1 MPIAIKTRR
10 REIFMTHQ
18 FRGILA
24 LLLVTLVWGTTFPAM
39 KDLTVYFSPVWII
52 FIRFAVA
59 AVLLAPFL
67 YKAGRDDLVSGG
79 LLGVLLFFCYVF
91 QVEGL
96 ALTSS
101 NRNAFICGLSVLV
114 VPLLGLVAG
123 KMPEKRIVPALVLAV
138 TGLAAL
144 CWDGGAWG
152 RGDTLALLSA
162 ISFGLYIKMME
173 FRTRRASR
181 LMTLTAAQ
189 ILTVGLCA
197 AIWLLAR
204 EVPRTTID
212 AGQDFANYWSYI
224 GQGLGQYAVNL
235 LYLGVVATA
244 AIISL
249 QSWGQSHASANE
261 AAVIYSFEPAA
272 AAFFAYFWLGETM
285 TPRGWIGAALLI
297 AGMIVSQWNAAPRPA
312 AALAPE

>member
-1 MPIAIKTRR
+1 M
-10 REIFMTHQ
+10 
-18 FRGILA
+18 RGILA

-39 KDLTVYFSPVWII
+39 KGLTVYFSPVWII

-59 AVLLAPFL
+59 ALLLAPFL

-101 NRNAFICGLSVLV
+101 NRNAFICGMSVLV
-114 VPLLGLVAG
+114 VPLLGVVSGRL
-123 KMPEKRIVPALVLAV
+123 PEKRIVLALALAV

-162 ISFGLYIKMME
+162 FSFGLYIKMMA

-189 ILTVGLCA
+189 ILTVALCA
-197 AIWLLAR
+197 AVWLLAR
-204 EVPRTTID
+204 DVPRTTID
-212 AGQDFANYWSYI
+212 AGQDFANYWDYI
-224 GQGLGQYAVNL
+224 ANGLGQYAWKL

-249 QSWGQSHASANE
+249 QSWGQAHASANE

-285 TPRGWIGAALLI
+285 TQRGWLGAALLI
-297 AGMIVSQWNAAPRPA
+297 AGMIVSQWNAAAPRPA

>member
-1 MPIAIKTRR
+1 
-10 REIFMTHQ
+10 MTHTV
-18 FRGILA
+18 RGILA

-39 KDLTVYFSPVWII
+39 KALTLHFSAQWII
-52 FIRFAVA
+52 FIRFAIA
-59 AVLLAPFL
+59 GILLSPFL
-67 YKAGRDDLVSGG
+67 WKPSRDDLVSGA
-79 LLGVLLFFCYVF
+79 LLGALLFFCFMF

-96 ALTSS
+96 ALTTS
-101 NRNAFICGLSVLV
+101 NRNAFICGLSVLF
-114 VPLLGLVAG
+114 VPLLDLLAG
-123 KMPEKRIVPALVLAV
+123 KLPEKRVVLATLLAL
-138 TGLAAL
+138 TGLALL

-152 RGDTLALLSA
+152 RGDTFALASA
-162 ISFGLYIKMME
+162 IAFALYSKMLA

-181 LMTLTAAQ
+181 LMTLTAMQ
-189 ILTVGLCA
+189 ILTVALCA

-212 AGQDFANYWSYI
+212 AGQDFANYWEYI
-224 GQGLGQYAVNL
+224 EQGLGKYALNL

-249 QSWGQSHASANE
+249 QSWGQARASANE

-272 AAFFAYFWLGETM
+272 AAFFAFFMLGETM
-285 TPRGWIGAALLI
+285 TPRAWLGAAMLI
-297 AGMIVSQWNAAPRPA
+297 AGMIVSQWNAGPRPA

>member
-1 MPIAIKTRR
+1 
-10 REIFMTHQ
+10 MTHQ

-39 KDLTVYFSPVWII
+39 KDLTAYFSPVWII
-52 FIRFAVA
+52 FIRFAIA

-79 LLGVLLFFCYVF
+79 LLGILLFFCFMF

-96 ALTSS
+96 ALTKS
-101 NRNAFICGLSVLV
+101 NRNAFICGLSVLF

-123 KMPEKRIVPALVLAV
+123 KLPEKRIVLALVLAV
-138 TGLAAL
+138 SGLAAL
-144 CWDGGAWG
+144 CWDGGPWG
-152 RGDTLALLSA
+152 RGDTYALLSA
-162 ISFGLYIKMME
+162 IAFAVYINMMA

-189 ILTVGLCA
+189 ILTVALCA

-204 EVPRTTID
+204 DVPRSTID
-212 AGQDFANYWSYI
+212 ASQDFANYWSYI
-224 GQGLGQYAVNL
+224 ALGARQHALNL

-249 QSWGQSHASANE
+249 QSWGQARASANE

-272 AAFFAYFWLGETM
+272 AAFFAFFLLGETM
-285 TPRGWIGAALLI
+285 TARGWLGGALLI
-297 AGMIVSQWNAAPRPA
+297 AGMIVSQWNAPPRPA

>member
-1 MPIAIKTRR
+1 
-10 REIFMTHQ
+10 MTHQ

-52 FIRFAVA
+52 FLRFALA

-96 ALTSS
+96 ALTTS
-101 NRNAFICGLSVLV
+101 NRNAFICGLNVLV
-114 VPLLGLVAG
+114 VPLLGVVAG
-123 KMPEKRIVPALVLAV
+123 KMPEKRIAYALLLAIA
-138 TGLAAL
+138 GLTAL

-152 RGDTLALLSA
+152 RGDTLALVGA
-162 ISFGLYIKMME
+162 FAFGVYIKMME

-189 ILTVGLCA
+189 IVTVALCA
-197 AIWLLAR
+197 ALWLLAR
-204 EVPRTTID
+204 EVPRSTID
-212 AGQDFANYWSYI
+212 AGNDFANYWTYIAQGI
-224 GQGLGQYAVNL
+224 GQHGINL
-235 LYLGVVATA
+235 AYLGVVATA

-249 QSWGQSHASANE
+249 QGWGQARSTANE
-261 AAVIYSFEPAA
+261 AAVIYAFEPAA
-272 AAFFAYFWLGETM
+272 AAFFAFFWLGETL
-285 TPRGWIGAALLI
+285 TARGWMGAVLLI

-312 AALAPE
+312 ASLAPE

>member
-1 MPIAIKTRR
+1 
-10 REIFMTHQ
+10 MTHQ

-59 AVLLAPFL
+59 AALLSPFL

-79 LLGVLLFFCYVF
+79 MLGVLLFFCYVF

-114 VPLLGLVAG
+114 VPLLGVVAG
-123 KMPEKRIVPALVLAV
+123 KMPEKRIVLALALAV

-144 CWDGGAWG
+144 CWDGGDWG
-152 RGDTLALLSA
+152 RGDSLALLSA
-162 ISFGLYIKMME
+162 FAFGLYIKMME

-197 AIWLLAR
+197 GIWLLAR

-297 AGMIVSQWNAAPRPA
+297 AGMIVSQWNGAPRPA

>member
-1 MPIAIKTRR
+1 
-10 REIFMTHQ
+10 MTHQ

-67 YKAGRDDLVSGG
+67 YEAGRDDLVSGG
-79 LLGVLLFFCYVF
+79 LLGVLLFFCFQF

-96 ALTSS
+96 ALTTS
-101 NRNAFICGLSVLV
+101 NRNAFICGLSVLM

-123 KMPEKRIVPALVLAV
+123 KVPEKRILLALLLAV
-138 TGLAAL
+138 CGLAAL
-144 CWDGGAWG
+144 CWDGGPWG
-152 RGDTLALLSA
+152 RGDTYALLSA
-162 ISFGLYIKMME
+162 VAFALYIKMME

-189 ILTVGLCA
+189 IVTVALCA
-197 AIWLLAR
+197 AVWLLAR
-204 EVPRTTID
+204 DVPRTTID
-212 AGQDFANYWSYI
+212 AAQDLANYWSYI
-224 GQGLGQYAVNL
+224 AHGLRQYALNL

-249 QSWGQSHASANE
+249 QSWGQARATANE
-261 AAVIYSFEPAA
+261 AAVMYSFEPAA
-272 AAFFAYFWLGETM
+272 AAFFAFFWLGESM
-285 TPRGWIGAALLI
+285 TARGWFGGALLI

>member
-1 MPIAIKTRR
+1 
-10 REIFMTHQ
+10 MTQHM
-18 FRGILA
+18 RGILA

-39 KDLTVYFSPVWII
+39 KGLTVYFSPVWII

-59 AVLLAPFL
+59 ALLLAPFL

-101 NRNAFICGLSVLV
+101 NRNAFICGMSVLV
-114 VPLLGLVAG
+114 VPLLGVVSGRL
-123 KMPEKRIVPALVLAV
+123 PEKRIVLALALAV
-138 TGLAAL
+138 SGLAAL

-162 ISFGLYIKMME
+162 FSFGLYIKMMA

-189 ILTVGLCA
+189 IVTVALCA
-197 AIWLLAR
+197 AVWLLAR

-212 AGQDFANYWSYI
+212 AGQDFANYWDYI
-224 GQGLGQYAVNL
+224 ANGLGQYAVSL

-249 QSWGQSHASANE
+249 QSWGQAHASANE

-285 TPRGWIGAALLI
+285 TQRGWFGAVLLI
-297 AGMIVSQWNAAPRPA
+297 AGMIVSQWNAAAPRPA

>member
-1 MPIAIKTRR
+1 
-10 REIFMTHQ
+10 MTQHM
-18 FRGILA
+18 RGIVA

-52 FIRFAVA
+52 FTRFALA
-59 AVLLAPFL
+59 ALLLAPFL

-101 NRNAFICGLSVLV
+101 NRNAFICGMSVLV
-114 VPLLGLVAG
+114 VPLLGVVSG
-123 KMPEKRIVPALVLAV
+123 KLPEKRIVLALLLAIS
-138 TGLAAL
+138 GLAAL

-162 ISFGLYIKMME
+162 VSFGLYINLMA

-189 ILTVGLCA
+189 IVTVALCA
-197 AIWLLAR
+197 AVWLLAR

-212 AGQDFANYWSYI
+212 AGQDFANYWDYI
-224 GQGLGQYAVNL
+224 AKGLGLYAVNF

-249 QSWGQSHASANE
+249 QSWGQSNASANE

-285 TPRGWIGAALLI
+285 TARGWFGAALLI
-297 AGMIVSQWNAAPRPA
+297 AGMIVSQWNAAAPRPA

>member
-1 MPIAIKTRR
+1 
-10 REIFMTHQ
+10 MTHQ

-59 AVLLAPFL
+59 GVLLAPFL
-67 YKAGRDDLVSGG
+67 WKPGRDDLVSGG
-79 LLGVLLFFCYVF
+79 LLGVLLFFCFVF

-123 KMPEKRIVPALVLAV
+123 KAPEKRILLALVLALA
-138 TGLAAL
+138 GLAAL
-144 CWDGGAWG
+144 CWDGGGWG
-152 RGDTLALLSA
+152 RGDTLAMCSA
-162 ISFGLYIKMME
+162 LAFGLYVKMME

-189 ILTVGLCA
+189 ILTVALCA
-197 AIWLLAR
+197 AVWLLAR

-212 AGQDFANYWSYI
+212 AGQDFANYWQYI
-224 GQGLGQYAVNL
+224 GQGFGKYAVNL

-249 QSWGQSHASANE
+249 QSWGQARASANE

-297 AGMIVSQWNAAPRPA
+297 AGMIVSQWNAPPRPA

>member
-1 MPIAIKTRR
+1 
-10 REIFMTHQ
+10 MTHQ

-39 KDLTVYFSPVWII
+39 KDLTEYFSPVWII
-52 FIRFAVA
+52 FIRFALA
-59 AVLLAPFL
+59 GLLLAPFL

-101 NRNAFICGLSVLV
+101 NRNAFICGLNVLV
-114 VPLLGLVAG
+114 VPLLGVVAG
-123 KMPEKRIVPALVLAV
+123 RLPEKRIVAALVLAV
-138 TGLAAL
+138 AGLAAL
-144 CWDGGAWG
+144 CWDGGPWG

-189 ILTVGLCA
+189 IVTVALCA

-204 EVPRTTID
+204 EVPRTTIET
-212 AGQDFANYWSYI
+212 GQDFSDYWKYVAN
-224 GQGLGQYAVNL
+224 GLGLYAVNL

-249 QSWGQSHASANE
+249 QSWGQVRASANE

-285 TPRGWIGAALLI
+285 TARGWFGAALLI
-297 AGMIVSQWNAAPRPA
+297 AGMIVSQWNTKEPRPA